1 MHNNGVSQH
10 HQAFD
15 RESCVSVDVVYVYS
29 LCLHRDTMYEFSDRE
44 LRDLIDNL
52 PRVVYAKEHPPIRV
66 KLLGVRRRTKYRRWK

>member
-1 MHNNGVSQH
+1 
-10 HQAFD
+10 
-15 RESCVSVDVVYVYS
+15 
-29 LCLHRDTMYEFSDRE
+29 MYEFSDRE